1 MLQTW
6 HGVSHVVPHCCSV
19 APLHGRY
26 FVATFTPLR
35 PFASIACCTTPVCS
49 ASPMMLRGKPRRADP
64 VAPAESVNAAATFSA
79 WDVRRLQKEAP
90 FSVRNTQVEGTSLVR
105 ECCVHDWRHHAVH
118 MISVAQQTV
127 LARQAAGVTALAEI
141 LFYRTEVRYE
151 IFRIALLVA
160 L

>member
-1 MLQTW
+1 MNNSESCAASRGELIL
-6 HGVSHVVPHCCSV
+6 SRRRCRSM
-19 APLHGRY
+19 
-26 FVATFTPLR
+26 R
-35 PFASIACCTTPVCS
+35 P
-49 ASPMMLRGKPRRADP
+49 
-64 VAPAESVNAAATFSA
+64 ATFSV
-79 WDVRRLQKEAP
+79 WDGRRLQKEAP
-90 FSVRNTQVEGTSLVR
+90 PSVRYAQVERTSLDR